1 MRVIVKPGGHHNYI
15 SVSDR
20 EGSLTYLHGGNPSS
34 QSVPSLQ
41 EFEVSEAILSQ
52 VTGGRQSSDASSDD
66 DELMVVLQ
74 LLLRLRDSSHLVG
87 ESEEVLS
94 VVVAVIFLVFS

>member
-1 MRVIVKPGGHHNYI
+1 MIVKPGGGDTEVGE
-15 SVSDR
+15 SER
-20 EGSLTYLHGGNPSS
+20 EGSLTYLHGGNSAPE
-34 QSVPSLQ
+34 SVPRLQ

>member
-15 SVSDR
+15 GGSDR
-20 EGSLTYLHGGNPSS
+20 EGSVTYLHGGNPTS

-52 VTGGRQSSDASSDD
+52 VAGSRQS
-66 DELMVVLQ
+66 
-74 LLLRLRDSSHLVG
+74 
-87 ESEEVLS
+87 
-94 VVVAVIFLVFS
+94 